1 MQDQQLRTNIN
12 PVGLNKKPNG
22 EATYSARI
30 APAPA
35 KQARTKHKTSQQQ
48 AEIYDCTK
56 KTGRQRQH
64 QNTLLCFVFL
74 DQYSA
79 RT

>member
-1 MQDQQLRTNIN
+1 MQDQQMRTNIN
-12 PVGLNKKPNG
+12 PAGLNKKPNE

-35 KQARTKHKTSQQQ
+35 KQARTKHKTSPQQ

-64 QNTLLCFVFL
+64 QNTIL
-74 DQYSA
+74 
-79 RT
+79 

>member
-1 MQDQQLRTNIN
+1 MRTNIN
-12 PVGLNKKPNG
+12 PAGLNKKPNG

-35 KQARTKHKTSQQQ
+35 KQARTKHKTSLQH

-56 KTGRQRQH
+56 KTG
-64 QNTLLCFVFL
+64 
-74 DQYSA
+74 
-79 RT
+79 

>member
-1 MQDQQLRTNIN
+1 MRTNIN